1 MISPMQRIIRIL
13 FTIFVLATSA
23 SAYEHVILT
32 GGPALLRLENYR
44 VANDRHDR
52 WWANFVRAAT
62 MQMDILRTQYG
73 PNDTITWYVYKTG
86 YTLRGRE
93 DGKPYTAW
101 IQEQAT
107 KRGAKLAWI
116 SSGSQFISKMNALPA
131 GRTKTFN
138 YFGHSNKHCFLLDYS
153 SQILGASAAW
163 LHENQL
169 SSLSSRPFSKSA
181 ICKSWGCY
189 TGESMS
195 KYWRQATG
203 LKLIGAKGKTD
214 YAALSFGRMPDI
226 NGRWTY

>member
-1 MISPMQRIIRIL
+1 MQRIFRIIL
-13 FTIFVLATSA
+13 ILLALITTG

-32 GGPALLRLENYR
+32 GGPALRQWENYR
-44 VANDRHDR
+44 VPSDRHDR
-52 WWANFVRAAT
+52 WWANFVRAST
-62 MQMDILRTQYG
+62 MQMDMLRAEFG
-73 PNDTITWYVYKTG
+73 AKESITWFVYRRG
-86 YTLRGRE
+86 YDLRGRE
-93 DGKPYTAW
+93 DGKPYTTW
-101 IQEQAT
+101 IAEQAT
-107 KRGAKLAWI
+107 KRGAKLVWI
-116 SSGSQFISKMNALPA
+116 SSGSSFISKMNRLPA

-138 YFGHSNKHCFLLDYS
+138 YFGHSNKYCFLLDYS
-153 SQILGASAAW
+153 SQVMGASASW

-169 SSLSSRPFSKSA
+169 DSLSKRPFSRSA

-214 YAALSFGRMPDI
+214 YEALSFGRMPDI